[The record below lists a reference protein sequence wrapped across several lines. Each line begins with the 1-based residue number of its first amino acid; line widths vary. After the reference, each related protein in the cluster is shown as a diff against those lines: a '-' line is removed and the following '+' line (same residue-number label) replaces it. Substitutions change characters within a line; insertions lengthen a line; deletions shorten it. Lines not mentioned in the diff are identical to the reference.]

1 MTTFVILAVL
11 IIASAVFV
19 VSAPRTVYGVIG
31 LLANFFCL
39 AVMYLTL
46 DAEFLAVI
54 QVIVYSGAILM
65 LFLFVIALLSS
76 GVRPF
81 APGKNRLPNVLIP
94 VSIFAAI
101 AFAGLMF
108 TFAHTSPITEH
119 ASDVSSIFGPAG
131 TAGVFG
137 SVADFG
143 RALFT
148 TYLLPFEATA
158 FVLIIAVIGVIA
170 LAGDVDPPRKGPGR
184 RAAPGKPR
192 EPILKERV

>member
-1 MTTFVILAVL
+1 LTTFVILAVL
-11 IIASAVFV
+11 LVASAIFV

-31 LLANFFCL
+31 LLLNFICL

-54 QVIVYSGAILM
+54 QVMVYSGAILM

-81 APGKNRLPNVLIP
+81 SPGKNRLPSVFIP
-94 VSIFAAI
+94 LSIFAVI
-101 AFAGLMF
+101 AFAGLIF
-108 TFAHTSPITEH
+108 TYVHTIPMVFH
-119 ASDVSSIFGPAG
+119 ASTSSSFGPAG
-131 TAGVFG
+131 EAGVFG

-158 FVLIIAVIGVIA
+158 FVLMIAVIGVLS
-170 LAGDVDPPRKGPGR
+170 LAGDIDPPRKELAR
-184 RAAPGKPR
+184 RVPPREQR
-192 EPILKERV
+192 EPIFKERA

>member
-1 MTTFVILAVL
+1 MTTFVVLAVL
-11 IIASAVFV
+11 IVASAAFV
-19 VSAPRTVYGVIG
+19 VSARRTVYGVIG
-31 LLANFFCL
+31 LLVNFFCL

-65 LFLFVIALLSS
+65 LFVFVIALLSS

-81 APGKNRLPNVLIP
+81 SVGPNRLPHVLVPATIL
-94 VSIFAAI
+94 AAI
-101 AFAGLMF
+101 GFAGLMYV
-108 TFAHTSPITEH
+108 FANDVPTRQV
-119 ASDVSSIFGPAG
+119 ASDVSSIAG
-131 TAGVFG
+131 NVGEAGVFG

-158 FVLIIAVIGVIA
+158 FVLMIAVIGVIA
-170 LAGDVDPPRKGPGR
+170 IAGDVDPPRFASPR
-184 RAAPGKPR
+184 RKPDRSER
-192 EPILKERV
+192 EPILKEPS